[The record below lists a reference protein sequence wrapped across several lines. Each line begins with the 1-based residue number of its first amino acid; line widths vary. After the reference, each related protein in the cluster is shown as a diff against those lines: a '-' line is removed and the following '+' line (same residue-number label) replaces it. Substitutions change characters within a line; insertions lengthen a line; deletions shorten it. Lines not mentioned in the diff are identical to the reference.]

1 MVFSVLPKSIIATN
15 KQSFLAAYPWYRQL
29 EFALL
34 SSGRGRGIAQKM
46 FKILPGTYSDP
57 KPEGDTRTA
66 TSHEWAV
73 AQDADAEEAWDG
85 SGDSGGGG
93 GGGGGAGASS
103 VDLGLT
109 AKL

>member
-66 TSHEWAV
+66 TPHEWAV

-93 GGGGGAGASS
+93 GGSGGAGASS